1 MSCEV
6 NFPMDDQS
14 ANASTEAMAGLTV
27 DDKVQDETK
36 EVTYVVADDEGNA
49 APAAST

>member
-1 MSCEV
+1 
-6 NFPMDDQS
+6 MDDQS

-27 DDKVQDETK
+27 DDKFQEETPGA
-36 EVTYVVADDEGNA
+36 TDPVADKEGDA